1 MLKIVGGKARG
12 RQIKTPPGKIR
23 PATARVRKAIFDYL
37 SGFIHGARVLD
48 LYCGSG
54 GLGLEALSRG
64 AVEAWFVD
72 LSERSIDVAK
82 QNAVT
87 LDMDEQTRFICK
99 DVFRFLRKSVEMETG
114 SFDLIFAAPPY
125 RIAKPKQILESIAD
139 AQIIA
144 PDGAVC
150 LEYSRHND
158 SPESSHFTLDRRK
171 IYGETIIDVWDWNNG
186 GSVKDG
192 DN

>member
-1 MLKIVGGKARG
+1 MLKILSGKARG
-12 RQIKTPPGKIR
+12 RQIKSPPGKVR

-37 SGFIHGARVLD
+37 SGFIPDARVLD

-64 AVEAWFVD
+64 ACEAWFVD
-72 LSERSIDVAK
+72 LSERSINVAK
-82 QNAVT
+82 QNAVS
-87 LDMDEQTRFICK
+87 LGLNEQTRFICK
-99 DVFRFLRKSVEMETG
+99 DVFRFLRMSAELEAS

-125 RIAKPKQILESIAD
+125 RIARPKQILESIAD

-144 PDGAVC
+144 PNGAVC

-171 IYGETIIDVWDWNNG
+171 IYGETVIDVWDWNNR
-186 GSVKDG
+186 GSEKDRE
-192 DN
+192 

>member
-1 MLKIVGGKARG
+1 MPKIVGGKARG
-12 RQIKTPPGKIR
+12 RQIKTPPGKVR

-37 SGFIHGARVLD
+37 SGFIPGARVLD

-54 GLGLEALSRG
+54 GLGLEALSRS

-72 LSERSIDVAK
+72 LSERSIDVAR

-87 LDMDEQTRFICK
+87 LGMDEQTRFICK
-99 DVFRFLRKSVEMETG
+99 DVFRFLRMAAEMETG

-125 RIAKPKQILESIAD
+125 RIARPKQILESIAT
-139 AQIIA
+139 AQIMA
-144 PDGAVC
+144 AEGVVC

-158 SPESSHFTLDRRK
+158 SPVSSHFTLDRRK
-171 IYGETIIDVWDWNNG
+171 VYGETIIDVWDWNYG
-186 GSVKDG
+186 GSVEDG